1 MQKSLVSKEYRQ
13 FLAFLKKARQD
24 VKLTQERLAKKLKTT
39 QSFVSK
45 AERGERRL
53 DVIELR
59 LWARALGFDFVDF
72 VSGFEVYL
80 KQNHKTKPKASK
92 TSSND
97 VKLNRIVKDTAG

>member
-1 MQKSLVSKEYRQ
+1 MEKSLVTKEYSL

-24 VKLTQERLAKKLKTT
+24 TGLTQEQLAKKLKTT

-59 LWARALGFDFVDF
+59 RWTRAIGLSLSEFAVQM
-72 VSGFEVYL
+72 EAYI
-80 KQNHKTKPKASK
+80 K
-92 TSSND
+92 SNI
-97 VKLNRIVKDTAG
+97 K